1 MDQDNSDVFCEW
13 WKKREKDPLWQFNIS
28 EQLNANQTNISDP
41 RRDPWFFC
49 YGLSTYI
56 LFSSLIFETVSLFF
70 FKFHLTCSSSHI
82 QVVKTSLEVIS
93 GLEEHLSFSTLFKFS
108 LSRRAVCCTSQKKVS
123 KFIRSHFK
131 WKHNQKDAFWSL
143 LDHSGCAIRN
153 KSLPLWARNLNPL
166 PKRHFE
172 WAYIFKQSL
181 AFCPLLAFLAISLH

>member
-1 MDQDNSDVFCEW
+1 MFFVNDE
-13 WKKREKDPLWQFNIS
+13 KREKK
-28 EQLNANQTNISDP
+28 
-41 RRDPWFFC
+41 
-49 YGLSTYI
+49 I
-56 LFSSLIFETVSLFF
+56 LFDSLTSQNSWTQIKQTSVIHGEILGFFVMAFLPIFYFQVWYLKLFLFFF

-143 LDHSGCAIRN
+143 LDRSGCAIRN